1 MQQSDRQ
8 RWDKRY
14 RNGAY
19 AERTWPSAY
28 LEQSM
33 LKILPAASGAR
44 ALDLACGRGRNSLF
58 LAHQGFVVDAVDVS
72 AAAIA
77 QGAYQALQS
86 RQPIYWCCQDVQRHN
101 AAESWRPQHKYD
113 LIIMF
118 RFVATAL
125 LPVLVEHLQPGGHL
139 LVEEH
144 LQWSDTDAV
153 VGPSNPAFRVTSTEL
168 KQALASCSEH
178 LQVIDEYT
186 GIVDEPDGSQ
196 AALSRI
202 CVRR

>member
-44 ALDLACGRGRNSLF
+44 ALDVACGRGRNSLF

-86 RQPIYWCCQDVQRHN
+86 RQPINWCCQDVQRHN
-101 AAESWRPQHKYD
+101 AAESWRPQHQYD
-113 LIIMF
+113 LII
-118 RFVATAL
+118 
-125 LPVLVEHLQPGGHL
+125 L
-139 LVEEH
+139 LVFFH
-144 LQWSDTDAV
+144 
-153 VGPSNPAFRVTSTEL
+153 
-168 KQALASCSEH
+168 
-178 LQVIDEYT
+178 
-186 GIVDEPDGSQ
+186 
-196 AALSRI
+196 
-202 CVRR
+202 